1 MSDHLV
7 VMEGGTQAYNDKY
20 TYSAV
25 KDYFPSMAEEA
36 VETAQ
41 EAGKKTP
48 NVPHAMSEQQG
59 LLVTSQRPKQSKI
72 LRPQASMPVPVETPK
87 TPPVPEVKEN
97 IYRWYITTV
106 GSSLFAIATLIFM
119 VGQLVRVYS
128 DVWVSVWTQRKY
140 SDEGFDSDAFY
151 AGIYAMLVT
160 VFLCLSFTRA
170 FYYYY
175 VGRVGA
181 SKLHDLTFGAALKAP
196 MHFFHVTPIG
206 KLLSFFSK
214 DIDTIDDV
222 LVDNMLMFQ
231 ILFWILI
238 YALGVVSYNLPLFLA
253 IVAGLGVVYVYI
265 VHVFIRTS
273 APLKKAV
280 AKSTSDVVAHTA
292 ETLSGLAVVR
302 AFRMQEKFLDE
313 NLKYQARST
322 VVTFSIANLS
332 LWLAFRVDIIG
343 SLLVLACCLLAVLDE
358 SMSPST
364 AGLIVSNSFQ
374 ILLFFSIMSRFMGEV
389 HDNMTAVEN
398 ARTMSELEEEQEPI
412 VEVEVPAKWPSKGEI
427 KFEDV
432 VMSYLPGKPPV
443 LKGISFSV
451 REGEKIG
458 VVGRTGA
465 GKCEYPLSA
474 SCLAFP
480 VTHPTFSVTCVL
492 YSLSHCGIVPIGR
505 NCRRQD

>member
-1 MSDHLV
+1 
-7 VMEGGTQAYNDKY
+7 
-20 TYSAV
+20 
-25 KDYFPSMAEEA
+25 
-36 VETAQ
+36 
-41 EAGKKTP
+41 
-48 NVPHAMSEQQG
+48 
-59 LLVTSQRPKQSKI
+59 
-72 LRPQASMPVPVETPK
+72 
-87 TPPVPEVKEN
+87 
-97 IYRWYITTV
+97 
-106 GSSLFAIATLIFM
+106 
-119 VGQLVRVYS
+119 
-128 DVWVSVWTQRKY
+128 
-140 SDEGFDSDAFY
+140 
-151 AGIYAMLVT
+151 
-160 VFLCLSFTRA
+160 
-170 FYYYY
+170 
-175 VGRVGA
+175 
-181 SKLHDLTFGAALKAP
+181 

-214 DIDTIDDV
+214 DVDTIDDV

-238 YALGVVSYNLPLFLA
+238 YALGVVAYNLPIFLA
-253 IVAGLGVVYVYI
+253 ICGGLAVVYIYI
-265 VHVFIRTS
+265 VRCFIRTS
-273 APLKKAV
+273 APLKTA
-280 AKSTSDVVAHTA
+280 AGQSMSEVVAHTA

-343 SLLVLACCLLAVLDE
+343 SLLVFGCCLLAVLDD
-358 SMSPST
+358 SLSPSI
-364 AGLIVSNSFQ
+364 AGLVVSNSFQ

-389 HDNMTAVEN
+389 HDNMIAVEQ
-398 ARTMSELEEEQEPI
+398 ARTMAELEEEQEPI
-412 VEVEVPAKWPSKGEI
+412 VEVEMPATWPSKGEI

-432 VMSYLPGKPPV
+432 VMPYLPGKPPV

-465 GKCEYPLSA
+465 GKCECPLSP
-474 SCLAFP
+474 SCLVFP
-480 VTHPTFSVTCVL
+480 VTHPTFVVTCVL